1 MIGLLQR
8 VSKASVTVNNEI
20 IGSIDRGL
28 LVFFAVHRDDD
39 EKKIARMVDK
49 ILSYRVF
56 PDSNNRMNLNIKDVS
71 GELLIIPQF
80 TLAAD
85 TNKGNRAN
93 FTKAAPPEK
102 ALEFFNKFIDQCKQ
116 SQPAVACGKFA
127 ADMKVSL
134 INDGPVTFW
143 LEI

>member
-85 TNKGNRAN
+85 TDKGTRAN

>member
-39 EKKIARMVDK
+39 EKKINRMVDK

-56 PDSNNRMNLNIKDVS
+56 PDSNNRMNLNIKDIS

-85 TNKGNRAN
+85 TDKGTRAN

-116 SQPAVACGKFA
+116 SYPTVVSGKFA

>member
-56 PDSNNRMNLNIKDVS
+56 PDSNNRMNLNIKDIS

-85 TNKGNRAN
+85 TDKGTRAN

-102 ALEFFNKFIDQCKQ
+102 ALAFFNKFIDQCKQ
-116 SQPAVACGKFA
+116 NHPKVVSGKFA

>member
-28 LVFFAVHRDDD
+28 LVFFGVHRDDD

-56 PDSNNRMNLNIKDVS
+56 PDSNNRMNLNIKDIS

-85 TNKGNRAN
+85 TDKGTRAN

-116 SQPAVACGKFA
+116 SHPAVVSGKFA

>member
-56 PDSNNRMNLNIKDVS
+56 PDSNNRMNLNIKDIS

-85 TNKGNRAN
+85 TDKGTRAN
-93 FTKAAPPEK
+93 FTKA
-102 ALEFFNKFIDQCKQ
+102 FY
-116 SQPAVACGKFA
+116 
-127 ADMKVSL
+127 
-134 INDGPVTFW
+134 
-143 LEI
+143 

>member
-56 PDSNNRMNLNIKDVS
+56 PDSNNRMNLNIKDIS

-85 TNKGNRAN
+85 TDKGTRAN

-102 ALEFFNKFIDQCKQ
+102 ALAFFNKFIDQCKQ
-116 SQPAVACGKFA
+116 KHPEVVSGKFA

>member
-39 EKKIARMVDK
+39 ENKIARMVNK

-56 PDSNNRMNLNIKDVS
+56 PDSNNRMNLNIRDIS

-85 TNKGNRAN
+85 TDKGTRAN
-93 FTKAAPPEK
+93 LTKAAPPEK
-102 ALEFFNKFIDQCKQ
+102 ALEFFKKFIDQCKQ
-116 SQPAVACGKFA
+116 SHSAVACGKFA